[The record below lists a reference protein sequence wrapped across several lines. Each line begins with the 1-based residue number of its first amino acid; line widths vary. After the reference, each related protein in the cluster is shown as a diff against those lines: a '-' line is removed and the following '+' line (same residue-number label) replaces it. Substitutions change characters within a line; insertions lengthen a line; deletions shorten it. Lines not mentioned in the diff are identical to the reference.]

1 MAAYISFQPKDYFG
15 AKLYS
20 GTGSTQSIT
29 GVGFQPDWTWI
40 KGRSYSSNNVVYDA
54 VRGALNTIITN
65 NTDAQSTDS
74 GSLTAWGSDGF
85 TVGSAGASNSSGQ
98 TYASWNWKAGT
109 TSGISTTGS
118 TITPTA
124 YSFNQTSKFS
134 VVKYTGNSTAGA
146 KVPHGLGV
154 APDMV
159 IVKSLVDHNWVIQH
173 KSLGATKYIYLDS
186 TGAAATNTN
195 RWNDTAPDAVNVTL
209 GNTDQTNGTGGGNSP
224 FIMYSFAGVRGASKF
239 GSYEGNGN
247 TNGIFINT
255 GFRPQF
261 FIAKESNATDPWHSW
276 TGISSTS
283 GANELNKSSQPNDGS
298 QEATDNSKDV
308 DFLSNGV
315 KLRTSNAEINGSGSP
330 YIYMAWAASPLVSSN
345 SKAGT
350 AR

>member
-40 KGRSYSSNNVVYDA
+40 KGRSYSSNNVVYDTT
-54 VRGALNTIITN
+54 RGVLNTIMTN
-65 NTDAQSTDS
+65 NSDAQSTDS
-74 GSLTAWGSDGF
+74 GSLTAWGADGF
-85 TVGSAGASNSSGQ
+85 TVGTAGASNSSGQ
-98 TYASWNWKAGT
+98 TYASWNWRMGT
-109 TSGISTTGS
+109 TSGITTNGST
-118 TITPTA
+118 TITPST
-124 YSFNQTSKFS
+124 YSFNATTGVS
-134 VVKYTGNSTAGA
+134 VVKYTGNGTSGA
-146 KVPHGLGV
+146 KIAHGLGV
-154 APDMV
+154 APDIV
-159 IVKSLVDHNWVIQH
+159 IVKRTGSGGSWDIVS
-173 KSLGATKYIYLDS
+173 KYLGATYYMRLDTTIAKA
-186 TGAAATNTN
+186 TGTWAF
-195 RWNDTAPDAVNVTL
+195 NDTLPDSVNFTVGDNAETNSSD
-209 GNTDQTNGTGGGNSP
+209 GNVA
-224 FIMYSFAGVRGASKF
+224 YCFANKRGYFKS
-239 GSYEGNGN
+239 GLYEGNGN

-261 FIAKESNATDPWHSW
+261 FISKETNSTDPWHSW

-283 GANELNKSSQPNDGS
+283 GANKLNKSSQPNDGS